1 MYLGNATWLFTC
13 DFCIWVVLH
22 KTWNIAPKSTKQ
34 IHQNEEASDVET
46 SQKFSGAG
54 DGTRTR
60 EMKAWEA
67 FALPLGHAR
76 VANKSSTVAAKTPA
90 LTRAFSQA
98 YTRNPETAERSSA
111 SMIHT
116 GNRKG
121 FTMTT
126 DKQWQEMLEE
136 HELAYLRAD
145 LALSSPQSYSVE
157 EKAAIC
163 DQMAASTAEVDA
175 AMKAD
180 FDALPEFAQK
190 RLMEMLCAS
199 GVESREFWEGIL
211 LGKVQPLGEPPV
223 FA

>member
-1 MYLGNATWLFTC
+1 M
-13 DFCIWVVLH
+13 
-22 KTWNIAPKSTKQ
+22 
-34 IHQNEEASDVET
+34 ET
-46 SQKFSGAG
+46 SHKSFGAG

-76 VANKSSTVAAKTPA
+76 VARNSSTVAARTDHFICPK
-90 LTRAFSQA
+90 SQA
-98 YTRNPETAERSSA
+98 STWNPETVERSSA
-111 SMIHT
+111 NMIHT
-116 GNRKG
+116 DNRKG

-136 HELAYLRAD
+136 HELAYFRAD
-145 LALSSPQSYSVE
+145 LALSSPQSYSIE

-180 FDALPEFAQK
+180 FETLPEFAQK

-211 LGKVQPLGEPPV
+211 LGKAQPLGEPPA

>member
-1 MYLGNATWLFTC
+1 MFFY
-13 DFCIWVVLH
+13 
-22 KTWNIAPKSTKQ
+22 
-34 IHQNEEASDVET
+34 
-46 SQKFSGAG
+46 GAG

-60 EMKAWEA
+60 EVMAWEA
-67 FALPLGHAR
+67 IALPLGDTR
-76 VANKSSTVAAKTPA
+76 VAQKFSTVAAKTPTFRG
-90 LTRAFSQA
+90 LFSQA
-98 YTRNPETAERSSA
+98 STWNPETAERSSA
-111 SMIHT
+111 NTIHT
-116 GNRKG
+116 DNRKG

-136 HELAYLRAD
+136 HELAYFRAD
-145 LALSSPQSYSVE
+145 LALSSPQSYSIE

-180 FDALPEFAQK
+180 FEALPESAQQ
-190 RLMEMLCAS
+190 RLMEMLCTS

-211 LGKVQPLGEPPV
+211 LGMGQPLGEPPV